1 MLPEAVV
8 AKLERAARLVGS
20 AAELVADGL
29 RLLRKATARED
40 PAPRERRPRLRPLP
54 EPTSPVC
61 ATDRARAEQVL
72 KQRGILGEDL
82 R

>member
-8 AKLERAARLVGS
+8 AKFERAARLVGS

-29 RLLRKATARED
+29 SLLRKGAGRG
-40 PAPRERRPRLRPLP
+40 APEQGQRRPRLRSLP
-54 EPTSPVC
+54 EPTAPVSEI
-61 ATDRARAEQVL
+61 DRARAEQVL
-72 KQRGILGEDL
+72 KRRGILGEDM